1 MRKTLKLIFIA
12 ALFAVCFILPANAE
26 ETIGI
31 NDLIN
36 NAETYDKQTVVVE
49 GEAIGE
55 VLERGDYAW
64 VNINDGTNAIGIW
77 MTETEAKTIE
87 TFGDYKH
94 KGDTLK
100 ITGVF
105 SRDCTEHGGDVDI
118 HCTSIEIIKNG
129 NIVKDKISNTE
140 AIIAFVLLC
149 AAVVLAYIYFK
160 VLKN

>member
-1 MRKTLKLIFIA
+1 MRKTLKLICFA

-94 KGDTLK
+94 IGDTLK

-105 SRDCTEHGGDVDI
+105 
-118 HCTSIEIIKNG
+118 
-129 NIVKDKISNTE
+129 
-140 AIIAFVLLC
+140 
-149 AAVVLAYIYFK
+149 
-160 VLKN
+160 